1 MTNVVNIKTQV
12 YLPNEPV
19 RFTKRRILKKVRR
32 LAPEIRELG
41 SHLYACLEGGYDY
54 DDPYVDAVERDMN
67 RKIAQ
72 LERAVARYGNPV

>member
-1 MTNVVNIKTQV
+1 MTNVVNVKTQV
-12 YLPNEPV
+12 YLPNELV

-41 SHLYACLEGGYDY
+41 SHLYACLDGGYDG
-54 DDPYVDAVERDMN
+54 DPYVDAVERDMD